1 MGQKIYL
8 DTNLYIAFFE
18 GDSNISER
26 VEKLFLDSLEEDIE
40 IAASPL
46 ITMELLIAPLR
57 DGHEQL
63 ANVYKNLKNYIINI
77 NFVDFSPKIS
87 EIAAKL
93 RAKYDL
99 PTPDC
104 IHLATAMEEK
114 VNIFYTADKGI
125 KKVKE
130 IKIESI
136 SN

>member
-63 ANVYKNLKNYIINI
+63 ANVYKNLKNYIINQ
-77 NFVDFSPKIS
+77 
-87 EIAAKL
+87 KL
-93 RAKYDL
+93 
-99 PTPDC
+99 
-104 IHLATAMEEK
+104 
-114 VNIFYTADKGI
+114 
-125 KKVKE
+125 
-130 IKIESI
+130 
-136 SN
+136 

>member
-18 GDSNISER
+18 GSTDVSER
-26 VEKLFLDSLEEDIE
+26 VEKLLLDSLENDIE
-40 IAASPL
+40 MIASPL

-57 DGHEQL
+57 EGCEQL
-63 ANVYKNLKNYIINI
+63 TSVYKNLKNYITNI

-87 EIAAKL
+87 EIAARL

-99 PTPDC
+99 ATPDC
-104 IHLATAMEEK
+104 IHLATAIEKK

-125 KKVKE
+125 EKVKE
-130 IKIESI
+130 IRIESV
-136 SN
+136 